1 MKKKY
6 LYILI
11 VCITGLVMSSCS
23 TAKKGVKEGEK
34 AGITKN
40 LPSDINADMSFK
52 MSIDDKNIS
61 VPGAIHMKRDKCIRL
76 QLFMPFLGTEVGR
89 LEFTPDYALLVDR
102 MNKQYVKE
110 SYARFRM
117 FGANVDFKTLQSLFW
132 NDAEQAEYR
141 KTIGDGA
148 ELVWTFDNLKKV
160 DTKMYPC
167 LQVISVDAA
176 DKKVKVTM
184 KMSSLT
190 TDADWKAESTVS
202 DKYKQ
207 VDAETILKMLGQFGE

>member
-1 MKKKY
+1 MKKIF

-34 AGITKN
+34 VEITKN

-52 MSIDDKNIS
+52 MSVGDKNIS
-61 VPGAIHMKRDKCIRL
+61 VPGAIHMKRNKCIRM

-148 ELVWTFDNLKKV
+148 ELVWTFDNLKKI

-167 LQVISVDAA
+167 LQVISIDAA
-176 DKKVKVTM
+176 DKKVNVTM
-184 KMSSLT
+184 KMSSLS
-190 TDADWKAESTVS
+190 TDADWKAESTIS

-207 VDAETILKMLGQFGE
+207 VDAETILKMLGQMAD